1 MKRTAVRISLAVTIL
16 VLPARLLAASDNDP
30 AVRAGRWEFEAIA
43 GGVKSNTVRFSDS
56 GSGTEGSLE
65 IKNSLLAGIRG
76 EAHLNNYIGLALSF
90 SFSRP
95 DYEIRLSSPSS
106 LTQTGDFTMNW
117 IDGDLTWR
125 FFPTRFTPFASAG
138 IGAFNIAQKKI
149 TDSQGQAIFIAE
161 QHFEY
166 HGAGGFEWA
175 MGDHLVLK
183 ASGRYARSFIC
194 CGNVGKHDLNF
205 MEALF
210 GVAYRSGPPR
220 HHYGP
225 F

>member
-1 MKRTAVRISLAVTIL
+1 MEREVRCPPRRILTAHHVRGRAPKLVAGLERPPGQDVEETVQAIL
-16 VLPARLLAASDNDP
+16 GRD
-30 AVRAGRWEFEAIA
+30 VR
-43 GGVKSNTVRFSDS
+43 VVDLS
-56 GSGTEGSLE
+56 EGSLE
-65 IKNSLLAGIRG
+65 IKDSLLAGIRG

-90 SFSRP
+90 SFARP
-95 DYEIRLSSPSS
+95 DYEARLSSPSS
-106 LTQTGDFTMNW
+106 LTQTGDFAMNW

-166 HGAGGFEWA
+166 HGAGGVEWA

-183 ASGRYARSFIC
+183 ASGRYSRSYIC
-194 CGNVGKHDLNF
+194 CGNVGKHDLHF

-210 GVAYRSGPPR
+210 GVAYRSGPPQ